1 MINKEIEVLCERKW
15 VGGFVFGLVAGGVVA
30 YLATLTWAFNLIN

>member
-1 MINKEIEVLCERKW
+1 MTNKEIEIMGNRKW

-30 YLATLTWAFNLIN
+30 FLATLTWVVNLIN